1 MIKTT
6 TMRNLCKGIC
16 LFLLMMLHSLA
27 WGQFFKVEKLNGHI
41 NTPSHDEISPV
52 ISKDGSTIYFT
63 REGYPVFNQTL
74 IEEGK
79 DLSKVYSAEKY
90 QNKLAE
96 IYSSMAGRN
105 ITNPARSAFN
115 QDIWV
120 AETRKST
127 FDFVTHPHYPL
138 NNAFP
143 NSLCALLEQE
153 QAAIV
158 INQFP
163 KKGNIKKG
171 FSMTHKL
178 PSGQWSYPEPI
189 LIDDIEDIEP
199 DVGLTISDN
208 GEVLILSMDRKDG
221 YGGNDLY
228 VSFRKGA
235 KHWGAPIH
243 LGPAVNSAYR
253 EITPSLSE
261 DGRTLFYSS
270 NRRGGNGGSDIYMVY
285 RLDDS
290 WQNWTAPMKF
300 VSPINSA
307 SDESQ
312 PFFVYSTG
320 ELFFTSKRGGSSD
333 IYKVKIAAP
342 KANEVTVVGNILN
355 AEEKKLEKSATVLLR
370 STQSGIYQDTYVATD
385 GSFEIQVPKGES
397 YQLLARKPGYQS
409 QRKTVSFKRSDQ
421 YFKAQHVNLAL
432 KPLEAGEKIDLNTI
446 YFKKSTA
453 VILPQS
459 FPELQYLGEV
469 LEENNQL
476 IISIEGHTD
485 NQGGIKELKTLSEK
499 RAKVIKNFLVRKK
512 GILPNRIKIAGF
524 GPSVPLNNNATETQ
538 RKKNRRVEIKVVKVD
553 KKNLDST
560 TTTSINR

>member
-1 MIKTT
+1 MTKTK
-6 TMRNLCKGIC
+6 TMRNLCKGTC
-16 LFLLMMLHSLA
+16 LFILMLLHSFA
-27 WGQFFKVEKLNGHI
+27 WGQFFEVEKLNRSI

-74 IEEGK
+74 MEDGK
-79 DLSKVYSAEKY
+79 DLSKRYSTEKY
-90 QNKLAE
+90 KSKLAE
-96 IYSSMAGRN
+96 IYSSMSGNN
-105 ITNPARSAFN
+105 IKNPIQSAFN
-115 QDIWV
+115 QDIWM
-120 AETRKST
+120 AETRKSK
-127 FDFVTHPHYPL
+127 FDFVTHPRYPL

-143 NSLCALLEQE
+143 NSLCALLEKE
-153 QAAIV
+153 QTAIV

-171 FSMTHKL
+171 FSMSRKL

-189 LIDDIEDIEP
+189 LIDDIENIEP

-208 GEVLILSMDRKDG
+208 GAVLILSMDRKDG

-253 EITPSLSE
+253 EITPSLSG

-270 NRRGGNGGSDIYMVY
+270 NRRGGSGGSDIYMVY

-300 VSPINSA
+300 VNPINTA

-312 PFFVYSTG
+312 PFFVYETG

-333 IYKVKIAAP
+333 IYKVKIAPP
-342 KANEVTVVGNILN
+342 KANEVTVIGNVLN
-355 AEEKKLEKSATVLLR
+355 AEEKKLEKSATVFLR
-370 STQSGIYQDTYVATD
+370 STQSGIYQDTYVTTD
-385 GSFEIQVPKGES
+385 GSFEIQVPKGQS
-397 YQLLARKPGYQS
+397 YQLLAKKPGYQS
-409 QRKTVSFKRSDQ
+409 QRKTVSFDHSDK
-421 YFKAQHVNLAL
+421 YFKKQHVNLAL
-432 KPLEAGEKIDLNTI
+432 KPLAVGEKIDLNTI
-446 YFKKSTA
+446 YFKQSTA

-459 FPELQYLGEV
+459 FSELQYLSEV
-469 LEENNQL
+469 LKENDRL

-485 NQGGIKELKTLSEK
+485 NQGGIKELKALSEK
-499 RAKVIKNFLVRKK
+499 RAKVIKDFLVKK
-512 GILPNRIKIAGF
+512 KRIASNRIKSVGY
-524 GPSVPLNNNATETQ
+524 GPTAPLNNNATESQ
-538 RKKNRRVEIKVVKVD
+538 RKKNRRVEIKIVRLNN
-553 KKNLDST
+553 KNHDST
-560 TTTSINR
+560 TTSSINR